1 MITESIESERLGK
14 LISDKKAYMAK
25 LTNDVA
31 KKHLQQEIMFLE
43 NTILP
48 VVLETTTIVFS
59 EFARYSI
66 RCIDA
71 AIKHNCNSVIFY
83 FPLKTDYCEAPVI
96 GVVNPK
102 QNLPLGNP
110 GAIRVYCNELEFINM
125 DGTKTSVEPVNLDII
140 PLM

>member
-1 MITESIESERLGK
+1 MMYESFESERLEK
-14 LISDKKAYMAK
+14 LISNKEAYMSK
-25 LTNDVA
+25 LTSDVA
-31 KKHLQQEIMFLE
+31 KKHLQQEIMFLK

-48 VVLETTTIVFS
+48 AVLEATTIVYS

-66 RCIDA
+66 RCIDTA
-71 AIKHNCNSVIFY
+71 VKFGCNAVVFY
-83 FPLKTDYCEAPVI
+83 FPLKTNYCEAPVI

-110 GAIRVYCNELEFINM
+110 GAIRVYCNELEIINL
-125 DGTKTSVEPVNLDII
+125 DGSKTSVEPVNLDVI